1 LKNDLFRAVV
11 SAAFL
16 CGAFSATA
24 AAPPA
29 TEPTTYV
36 EIWIGAQK
44 PQSDSWKVSDPATGE
59 PATGDLGTLP
69 FGGGDGQLLW
79 GTGVWQVGFEGGG
92 VGTWKSDT
100 TNFRGTSNGGTS
112 VQVQLD
118 SRFFTLGVFMGG
130 VLSANLGHS
139 ARAYVSAGPSA
150 TWAWLDDQHNDNQN
164 GSSNVIVLDG
174 SKSDASFVAYGRAGF
189 EFILDT
195 GFAFGVSVRY
205 ADDKFDFGN
214 GGKLQFDDPLWL
226 LTLGA
231 RL

>member
-1 LKNDLFRAVV
+1 LNDLIRALV
-11 SAAFL
+11 SAACL
-16 CGAFSATA
+16 CSALSVAA

-36 EIWIGAQK
+36 EIWIGAQDPK
-44 PQSDSWKVSDPATGE
+44 SDSWKVSDPATGD

-79 GTGVWQVGFEGGG
+79 GTGVWQAGFEGGG

-112 VQVQLD
+112 VQVQID

-130 VLSANLGHS
+130 VLSANLGHN
-139 ARAYVSAGPSA
+139 ARAYVSAGPSV
-150 TWAWLDDQHNDNQN
+150 TWAWLDDENNDNQPSN
-164 GSSNVIVLDG
+164 SNVIVLDG
-174 SKSDASFVAYGRAGF
+174 SKSDTSFVAYGRAGF

-195 GFAFGVSVRY
+195 GFVFGVSVRY
-205 ADDKFDFGN
+205 ADDDFDFGS

>member
-1 LKNDLFRAVV
+1 MNGLFRAVV
-11 SAAFL
+11 SAACL
-16 CGAFSATA
+16 CSALPVA
-24 AAPPA
+24 AATPPA

-36 EIWIGAQK
+36 EIWIGAQDTK
-44 PQSDSWKVSDPATGE
+44 SDSWKVSDPATGE

-100 TNFRGTSNGGTS
+100 TNFRGTSSGGTS

-150 TWAWLDDQHNDNQN
+150 TWAWLDDQNNDNQPAN
-164 GSSNVIVLDG
+164 SNVIVLDG
-174 SKSDASFVAYGRAGF
+174 SKSDVSLVAYGRAGF

-195 GFAFGVSVRY
+195 GFVFGVSVRY
-205 ADDKFDFGN
+205 ADDDFDFGK

>member
-1 LKNDLFRAVV
+1 M
-11 SAAFL
+11 
-16 CGAFSATA
+16 
-24 AAPPA
+24 
-29 TEPTTYV
+29 
-36 EIWIGAQK
+36 EIWIGAQNPK
-44 PQSDSWKVSDPATGE
+44 SDSWKVSDPATGE

-112 VQVQLD
+112 VQVQID

-130 VLSANLGHS
+130 VLSANLGHN
-139 ARAYVSAGPSA
+139 ARAYVSAGPSV
-150 TWAWLDDQHNDNQN
+150 TWAWLDDQNNDNQTSN
-164 GSSNVIVLDG
+164 SNVIVLDG
-174 SKSDASFVAYGRAGF
+174 SKSDTSFVAYGRAGF

-195 GFAFGVSVRY
+195 GFVFGVSVRY